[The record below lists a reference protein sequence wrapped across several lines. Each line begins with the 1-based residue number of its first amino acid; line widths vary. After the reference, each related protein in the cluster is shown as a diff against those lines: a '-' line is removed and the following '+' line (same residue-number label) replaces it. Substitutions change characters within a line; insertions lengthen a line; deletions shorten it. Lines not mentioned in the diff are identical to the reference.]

1 MKSKSSKNKRY
12 ESDKKP
18 ESCPADGS
26 KKVAQ
31 ILYGLYRKY
40 SPELMQKIKDG
51 KIVLGGCCISDDDP
65 SWRCINC

>member
-31 ILYGLYRKY
+31 I
-40 SPELMQKIKDG
+40 KDG